1 MMYVTLGLAAIAYF
15 TAGVAL
21 GAMLY
26 DRRELR
32 RVVRYRLGL

>member
-15 TAGVAL
+15 TAGAAL
-21 GAMLY
+21 GAMLHH
-26 DRRELR
+26 RGELR